1 VAAELITWV
10 KGRVTLMGLTPD
22 MWHEES
28 SAKIISDFL
37 SSKQN
42 NRLIIFIVRLAPLL
56 IMHVA
61 CINCHF
67 HSLAAFVIFDLR
79 FAGRKAIAL
88 FSIRRERRNAKGSRG
103 AVLSQGGR

>member
-1 VAAELITWV
+1 MDTSLVAAELITWV

-42 NRLIIFIVRLAPLL
+42 NRLIIFIVRLAPCLSCML
-56 IMHVA
+56 HASI
-61 CINCHF
+61 
-67 HSLAAFVIFDLR
+67 VIF
-79 FAGRKAIAL
+79 IPWP
-88 FSIRRERRNAKGSRG
+88 
-103 AVLSQGGR
+103 LS